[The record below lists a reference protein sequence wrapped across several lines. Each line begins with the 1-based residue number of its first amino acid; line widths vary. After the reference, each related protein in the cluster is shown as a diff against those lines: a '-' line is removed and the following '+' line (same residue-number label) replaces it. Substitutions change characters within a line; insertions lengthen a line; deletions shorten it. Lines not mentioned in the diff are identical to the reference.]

1 MGIRL
6 DWEIEA
12 EREHRQQ
19 SAGEDPEQKR
29 RRRKIRLR
37 FLLALFILL
46 ALMGGA
52 AAAVVFRLR
61 QVDQL
66 TQQVLLD
73 TVAAEVAALRLGNRE
88 AFMNMQR
95 SATTAWIQQQS
106 DTFDQYQALKQN
118 QNINLSGRIV
128 DAQIDGSRGRVQV
141 EEIIDGVP
149 YGRAWFYWRYED
161 GWRHVPPDYTF
172 WGEQRTLTEQGITV
186 RYFAVDQAVAQAL
199 APRVA
204 SWLQIGCAAIT
215 CASAPQ
221 ISVSIVPN
229 AAQEAGW
236 SLDDASV
243 LLLPSPYISAARLD
257 MPFDPALQIAA
268 ANRLAE
274 RFVSGF
280 TPEYPYD
287 AYQLRQSIIS
297 WLVKRFAEI
306 ETNAFLISSLAANYG
321 DAVVGRLLGAMQPNS
336 SVSVLSQVIGAE
348 LSAANLDWRDFLTWR
363 LTVEDELI
371 TRRDEANF
379 LNLYDTSDSAV
390 RDLAYTRY
398 NSADPGEPRTVTS
411 VMPQQSSAGVPE
423 LRALVEIGVADAAGD
438 ASNPQPQEEIIFR
451 LVNGDWKRAT

>member
-19 SAGEDPEQKR
+19 SAGEDPELKR
-29 RRRKIRLR
+29 RRRRARLR
-37 FLLALFILL
+37 FLLVLFFLL

-61 QVDQL
+61 QVDQQ

-95 SATTAWIQQQS
+95 SATTAWVEQQNRA
-106 DTFDQYQALKQN
+106 FDRYQELKQS
-118 QNINLSGRIV
+118 QNVNLSGRII
-128 DAQIDGSRGRVQV
+128 DSQIDGTRGRVQV

-172 WGEQRTLTEQGITV
+172 WGEPRTLTEQGITV
-186 RYFAVDQAVAQAL
+186 RYFAVDQAVAQTL

-204 SWLQIGCAAIT
+204 SWLQIGCAALACVST
-215 CASAPQ
+215 PQ
-221 ISVSIVPN
+221 MSISLVPN
-229 AAQEAGW
+229 AAQDAGW
-236 SLDDASV
+236 SPDDASV

-268 ANRLAE
+268 ATRLAE
-274 RFVSGF
+274 RLVSSF
-280 TPEYPYD
+280 TPEYLHD

-306 ETNAFLISSLAANYG
+306 ETNSFLISSLAANYG
-321 DAVVGRLLGAMQPNS
+321 DAAVGRLLSAMQPVS
-336 SVSVLSQVIGAE
+336 SVGVLSQVTGVS
-348 LSAANLDWRDFLTWR
+348 LDAANLDWRDFLTWR

-371 TRRDEANF
+371 TARDEANF
-379 LNLYDTSDSAV
+379 LNLYDTSDNAV

-411 VMPQQSSAGVPE
+411 VMPQLSSTGVPE
-423 LRALVEIGVADAAGD
+423 LRALVEIGAVADAV
-438 ASNPQPQEEIIFR
+438 NPLPQEEIIFR